1 MQKLSSCTA
10 LVAVALVSGSTATS
24 PHSGVAARASARPSI
39 TVRVDDKRI
48 ASPPRGPAGYVDVHI
63 VTAGRVHHHLSF
75 WHLNQG
81 VTVKRFLRAL
91 NSPKGPFRLATA
103 VGGNGPML
111 AGRLETT
118 MHLAVGTVVLAD
130 IVEAPTTR
138 IASFRVA
145 GPPVSARPPTAIGTI
160 VNRGFRF
167 VLPAAFGRPG
177 VYRFT
182 NSDPVAHDGVIYRL
196 REGRT
201 AADLVRWFRRG
212 GIGIAPVVFAR
223 PLGGPGVIGAH
234 WASWFTLPRL
244 APGRYIL
251 ACFLPDER
259 GVLHVAMGMVAQF
272 EVRPRPPGP
281 PSSKSHQ
288 PTKEERS

>member
-1 MQKLSSCTA
+1 MQNVSLCTA
-10 LVAVALVSGSTATS
+10 LVAVALVSGTTATS
-24 PHSGVAARASARPSI
+24 AHSTVAARASARPSI

-48 ASPPRGPAGYVDVHI
+48 ASPSRVPAGYVDVHI

-75 WHLNQG
+75 WHLNEG
-81 VTVKRFLRAL
+81 VTVKRFVGAL

-111 AGRLETT
+111 AGHLDTTLRLAMGT
-118 MHLAVGTVVLAD
+118 AVVAD
-130 IVEAPTTR
+130 IVDGPTR
-138 IASFRVA
+138 ITSFRVA
-145 GPPVSARPPTAIGTI
+145 GQPVSTRPPTAIGTI

-167 VLPAAFGRPG
+167 VLPPGFGRPG

-201 AADLVRWFRRG
+201 AADLVRWFRAG
-212 GIGIAPVVFAR
+212 GTGTAPVVFAR

-251 ACFLPDER
+251 GCFLPDER

-272 EVRPRPPGP
+272 EVR
-281 PSSKSHQ
+281 
-288 PTKEERS
+288 